1 MINKSFIKPA
11 QCVLQP
17 LLHSDLEKTTCP
29 FTLCWLH
36 VSMNFWMLV
45 ITAYTFE
52 LYKSYSRYK
61 LVPVDVDRVHT
72 FWGQDHLHVGLEILS
87 NAKLD
92 DMRMEQQSQKF
103 VADGKKWVQENFI
116 IFNQNLLVTR
126 FIIAKIVSKMK
137 KKINSKTNEYT
148 AEKSCIPWQHPGVT
162 SGVTK

>member
-1 MINKSFIKPA
+1 
-11 QCVLQP
+11 
-17 LLHSDLEKTTCP
+17 
-29 FTLCWLH
+29 
-36 VSMNFWMLV
+36 MNFWMLV

-103 VADGKKWVQENFI
+103 VADGKKWVQGNFI

-126 FIIAKIVSKMK
+126 FIIAKNCKQNEK
-137 KKINSKTNEYT
+137 KNKFQN
-148 AEKSCIPWQHPGVT
+148 
-162 SGVTK
+162 

>member
-1 MINKSFIKPA
+1 MINKSLIKPA
-11 QCVLQP
+11 QCVLQS
-17 LLHSDLEKTTCP
+17 LFSDLEKSTCP

-103 VADGKKWVQENFI
+103 VADGKKWVQGNFI
-116 IFNQNLLVTR
+116 T
-126 FIIAKIVSKMK
+126 VSYQVHHCK
-137 KKINSKTNEYT
+137 KL
-148 AEKSCIPWQHPGVT
+148 
-162 SGVTK
+162 

>member
-1 MINKSFIKPA
+1 MFCSLYYTLTLKRAHARSLFVDSMFLWISE
-11 QCVLQP
+11 CSLLQ
-17 LLHSDLEKTTCP
+17 LIL
-29 FTLCWLH
+29 
-36 VSMNFWMLV
+36 
-45 ITAYTFE
+45 FE

-72 FWGQDHLHVGLEILS
+72 FWGQDHLRVGLKILS

-103 VADGKKWVQENFI
+103 VADGKKWVQRNFI

-126 FIIAKIVSKMK
+126 FIIAKNCKQNEK
-137 KKINSKTNEYT
+137 KNKSKTNEYT
-148 AEKSCIPWQHPGVT
+148 AEKSCIPSQHPGVT